1 MMKKGILIGVLA
13 ALMLFAFTACEQKT
27 PNSPLYGAQVESVTV
42 AEQPL
47 YIAIPTGVGS
57 VDTIDPSVIKFN
69 VKYNDGKVYTYTGAQ
84 LGITANDVKDGATVD
99 ALTKTIVV
107 KLDKAGKY
115 TFYPQVK
122 AYAATGATIDL
133 SSIEGPVEI
142 EDAKKVTVPVKATVA
157 SAGGSKE
164 FDYSF
169 EVKAADIS
177 TLIKDNELKTGSTFT
192 VTAEYATTLGKAFI
206 ETAKAKGLELA
217 FTGSVDVI
225 VVDSTATKIDHISA
239 KLNDNT
245 IIFADVK
252 GLASGAKKTIADT
265 DITVTKYDKDGNV
278 VTESDYTKVTIHD
291 NRGVMYDAGYTWKEA
306 DTYTV
311 IVKLSTADG
320 SKSFSCEMELPIIS
334 DYPTAYT
341 VKQIA
346 SENSGADGKPTT
358 MHVYKQGEPIVVSK
372 SIFEFAPSAWKS
384 GVGASYTAETM
395 PKYTE
400 PTWTA
405 NPSVIPY
412 DLTLDKTDTDETKYA
427 EYQIN
432 FEAVVDGSV
441 IKAGWG
447 TSAGVKVVAK

>member
-84 LGITANDVKDGATVD
+84 LGITANDVKDGADVD

-142 EDAKKVTVPVKATVA
+142 EDAKKVAVPVKATIA

-169 EVKAADIS
+169 EVKATDIS
-177 TLIKDNELKTGSTFT
+177 KLIKDNELKAGSTFT
-192 VTAEYATTLGKAFI
+192 VTAEYATTLGKTMI
-206 ETAKAKGLELA
+206 DTAKAMGLELA
-217 FTGSVDVI
+217 FTGSVDVT
-225 VVDSTATKIDHISA
+225 VVDSAATKIDHISA
-239 KLNDNT
+239 ELKDNT
-245 IIFADVK
+245 IIFADVE
-252 GLASGAKKTIADT
+252 GLASGAKKTIAT
-265 DITVTKYDKDGNV
+265 ADIIVTKYAKDGSV
-278 VTESDYTKVTIHD
+278 VTESDYDTVTIHD
-291 NRGVMYDAGYTWKEA
+291 NRGVMYDADYTWKEA

-311 IVKLSTADG
+311 IVKLSNDEG
-320 SKSFSCEMELPIIS
+320 ESFSCEMELPIIS

-341 VKQIA
+341 VEQLN
-346 SENSGADGKPTT
+346 SENAGSDGKPTT
-358 MHVYKQGEPIVVSK
+358 KHVYKQGEDIVINNRLFK
-372 SIFEFAPSAWKS
+372 FTPSGWKS
-384 GVGASYTAETM
+384 GTGASYTAETM

-412 DLTLDKTDTDETKYA
+412 DLELNKTDTDETKYA
-427 EYQIN
+427 EYKIN

-441 IKAGWG
+441 ITAGWG
-447 TSAGVKVVAK
+447 SSAGVKVVAK